1 MIMNKDVL
9 NFITDLNTLITKGED
24 SITYNSDAQNLLNR
38 INAFNLEDIPNTQQ
52 DVYETWYTILDIFE
66 NLVEYGDR
74 LYVYKDELLSNM
86 KIISKDIEL
95 DFKILNTRKDDSI
108 EN

>member
-1 MIMNKDVL
+1 MMLSKDII
-9 NFITDLNTLITKGED
+9 NFIAGLNALITKGED
-24 SITYNSDAQNLLNR
+24 SKTYSTDAQDLLNK
-38 INAFNLEDIPNTQQ
+38 INSFDLEDVPNMQQ
-52 DVYETWYTILDIFE
+52 DVYEAWYTILDILE
-66 NLVEYGDR
+66 NLVEYGDS

>member
-1 MIMNKDVL
+1 MMLSKDII
-9 NFITDLNTLITKGED
+9 NFITDLNALITKGED
-24 SITYNSDAQNLLNR
+24 STTYNTDAQDLLNK
-38 INAFNLEDIPNTQQ
+38 INSFDLEDEIMQQ
-52 DVYETWYTILDIFE
+52 DVYASWYTILYILE